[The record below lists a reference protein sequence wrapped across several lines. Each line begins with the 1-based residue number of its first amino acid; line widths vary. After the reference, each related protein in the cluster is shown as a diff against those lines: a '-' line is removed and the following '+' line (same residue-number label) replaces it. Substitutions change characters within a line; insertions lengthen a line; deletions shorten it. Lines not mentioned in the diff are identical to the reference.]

1 MKNLNK
7 NQVIQSKKQTL
18 YYKSVKG
25 TYWSEKDIDLDNVES
40 LVNQFDIE
48 YLNAK
53 VLTGRGINIRNFN
66 NFLNS
71 KIKNNLPNPSIL
83 LDLDMSTDLI
93 VDFIFNKR
101 KIGILGDY
109 DVDGATST
117 ALLCSYLKK
126 INAPYEYYIPD
137 RVKEG
142 YGPNKGAFQKLMEK
156 GCKLVLTVDCGT
168 TANIS
173 IEEATNNGIK
183 IVVVDHHQQGGKLPE
198 NCFIINPNRNKDKS
212 NLNHLAA
219 VGVSFLLLVSIHR
232 KLKEKK
238 IFKKTQEPNLLDF
251 LDLVAL
257 GTICDVVKLDTLNRA
272 FVKQG
277 LKIINQT
284 KNLGLRSLIESSGI
298 KNEIDEYHLG
308 YVLGP
313 KINAGGRIGDSSKGV
328 ELLLS
333 DNPVHTL
340 LISNELTQLN
350 IERQKIEKNV
360 ENLAIT
366 KINKDDNIICVNGKD
381 WHPGVIGIVAGR
393 LTERFLKPS
402 IVISESPEICKGSA
416 RSISGYNIG
425 EIINKAFEDGILENG
440 GGHKM
445 AGGLSIKKEKIS
457 LFKSFL
463 KSKSS
468 VLKLQNKKYF
478 DHEIT
483 LSLVNKSLFNLVNNI
498 SPFGSGNPKP
508 KFLIKKCFVKFP
520 KLVGNNHLSFY
531 LSDIYGNS
539 IKAISFKAFDNPI
552 GNILMESRGKILN
565 LIGQVTMNNWN
576 NIETLQLQ
584 IEDVCEELVN

>member
-7 NQVIQSKKQTL
+7 NQVIQSKNQTL

-25 TYWSEKDIDLDNVES
+25 TYWSEKDLDLDNIES
-40 LVNQFDIE
+40 LVDQFDLE

-53 VLTGRGINIRNFN
+53 ILTGRGINIKNFN
-66 NFLNS
+66 NFFNS
-71 KIKNNLPNPSIL
+71 KIKNNLPNPSNL
-83 LDLDMSTDLI
+83 LDLDMSTELI
-93 VDFIFNKR
+93 VEFILNKK

-117 ALLCSYLKK
+117 TLLCSYLKK
-126 INAPYEYYIPD
+126 VNASYEYYIPD

-142 YGPNKGAFQKLMEK
+142 YGPNKVAFQKLMEK

-173 IEEATNNGIK
+173 IEEATKNGMK
-183 IVVVDHHQQGGKLPE
+183 IIVVDHHQQGGKLPK
-198 NCFIINPNRNKDKS
+198 NCLIINPNRNKDMS

-238 IFKKTQEPNLLDF
+238 IFQKIPEPNLLSF

-257 GTICDVVKLDTLNRA
+257 GTICDVVKLDNLNRT

-277 LKIINQT
+277 LKVINKT
-284 KNLGLRSLIESSGI
+284 KNFGLRSLIESSGI
-298 KNEIDEYHLG
+298 QNEIDEYHLG
-308 YVLGP
+308 YILGP

-333 DNPVHTL
+333 ENTGHTL
-340 LISNELTQLN
+340 LIADELTKLN

-366 KINKDDNIICVNGKD
+366 KIVKDDNIICVNGEG

-402 IVISESPEICKGSA
+402 IVISESSEICKGSA
-416 RSISGYNIG
+416 RSIPGYNIG
-425 EIINKAFEDGILENG
+425 ELINKAFEDGILENG

-463 KSKSS
+463 KDKSS
-468 VLKLQNKKYF
+468 VLELQNKKYY

-483 LSLVNKSLFNLVNNI
+483 LSLINKSLFNLVNNI

-508 KFLIKKCFVKFP
+508 KFLIKKCFVKYP

-539 IKAISFKAFDNPI
+539 VKAISFKAFDNSI
-552 GNILMESRGKILN
+552 GNLVMGSQGKVLD
-565 LIGQVTMNNWN
+565 LIGQVNMNYWN
-576 NIETLQLQ
+576 GSETLQLQ